1 MRSLAASP
9 RRSEAALES
18 ALEGAEHALE
28 TVEGSGEAFAFLVR
42 YLQLGDVDRG
52 LGALQGLVP
61 ETIVGGTLEPRPQLL
76 ELAEELLGLLLASL
90 PFRRLLLAE
99 HPLLVGLGGDRI
111 SSSVRP
117 EEAVTVMLCLRP
129 VCTSMAE
136 TETMPSAEM
145 SKMTSMS
152 TSPRLALRSPV
163 IMNSPSS
170 SLWAAISLSPC
181 STVIFAEV

>member
-1 MRSLAASP
+1 VRVDP
-9 RRSEAALES
+9 LES
-18 ALEGAEHALE
+18 A
-28 TVEGSGEAFAFLVR
+28 
-42 YLQLGDVDRG
+42 
-52 LGALQGLVP
+52 
-61 ETIVGGTLEPRPQLL
+61 
-76 ELAEELLGLLLASL
+76 AEELAGAQVGGLEEV
-90 PFRRLLLAE
+90 RLLPGPYRLHHLALAVVIQALE
-99 HPLLVGLGGDRI
+99 EERREPPAAALAGRNRHWPPPRGEVRPRSTAPLRAATVI

-170 SLWAAISLSPC
+170 SFWAAISLSPC